1 MELDGRLTE
10 AGNPLT
16 AGIDRASTARIVEL
30 IGAED
35 RRVAPAV
42 AAEAERIARLIEEV
56 AKRIRRG
63 GRLIY
68 VGAGTSGRLGVLDAA
83 ECPPTFGTEPDLVRG
98 VIAGGAEALV
108 MSREGAEDD
117 EDAARVA
124 IRDVGVR
131 PTDFVLGIA
140 ASGSTPFVRAALE
153 EARRCGAGIGLL
165 SCTPP
170 PDDLG
175 RLADVMVT
183 PLVDP
188 EVIAGSTRMKAG
200 TATKLVLNTLTTGVM
215 VRLGKVYRNLMVDL
229 QAGSR
234 KLVDRSI
241 RIVRE
246 ACGVDEEE
254 ARRLLLAA
262 GGGSK
267 TAIAMHELST
277 SRAIAERA
285 LDECDG
291 FLGEAIDRFG
301 DRTPPYYSG
310 YDPDFGGD
318 DLRRVLERLRSAHER
333 LERAVEE
340 EAPPERRTG
349 RWAAREH
356 LAHLVECEIMAYR
369 PRVER
374 ILAEH
379 SPRFEDWTPSP
390 DPPINADP
398 PTAAGASVDAGPGVE
413 AGLTAEI
420 GPAQLLAVYAAE
432 REKTIRLIEGLDEAA
447 WTRPAQIGEEP
458 VTLYQFLRGVAHHDE
473 AHALRIREKV
483 HPTLSGG

>member
-16 AGIDRASTARIVEL
+16 AGIDRASAARIVEL

-35 RRVAPAV
+35 RLVAPAV
-42 AAEAERIARLIEEV
+42 AAEAEWVAQLIEEV

-83 ECPPTFGTEPDLVRG
+83 ECPPTFGTEPNLVRG
-98 VIAGGAEALV
+98 VIAGGPEALV
-108 MSREGAEDD
+108 MSREGVEDD

-124 IRDVGVR
+124 IHEVGVR
-131 PTDFVLGIA
+131 PADFVLGIA

-183 PLVDP
+183 PLVGP

-246 ACGVDEEE
+246 ACGVDEET

-262 GGGSK
+262 GGASK

-318 DLRRVLERLRSAHER
+318 DLHRLLDRLRSAHER
-333 LERAVEE
+333 LQRAVEE

-349 RWAAREH
+349 RWGAREH
-356 LAHLVECEIMAYR
+356 LAHLVECEIMAFR

-374 ILAEH
+374 ILAER
-379 SPRFEDWTPSP
+379 SPRFEEWTPSP
-390 DPPINADP
+390 DPPIHASP
-398 PTAAGASVDAGPGVE
+398 PTAAGPPMHADP
-413 AGLTAEI
+413 TAEI

-447 WTRPAQIGEEP
+447 WSRPAQIGEEP

-473 AHALRIREKV
+473 AHALRIRETV

>member
-1 MELDGRLTE
+1 MSS
-10 AGNPLT
+10 
-16 AGIDRASTARIVEL
+16 RASRSLAIHEVGIR
-30 IGAED
+30 
-35 RRVAPAV
+35 PA
-42 AAEAERIARLIEEV
+42 
-56 AKRIRRG
+56 
-63 GRLIY
+63 
-68 VGAGTSGRLGVLDAA
+68 
-83 ECPPTFGTEPDLVRG
+83 
-98 VIAGGAEALV
+98 
-108 MSREGAEDD
+108 
-117 EDAARVA
+117 
-124 IRDVGVR
+124 
-131 PTDFVLGIA
+131 DFVLGIA

-153 EARRCGAGIGLL
+153 EARRYGAGIGLL

-183 PLVDP
+183 PLVGP

-229 QAGSR
+229 QAGSH

-246 ACGVDEEE
+246 ACALDEAA

-262 GGGSK
+262 GGASK

-318 DLRRVLERLRSAHER
+318 DLRFE
-333 LERAVEE
+333 
-340 EAPPERRTG
+340 PDERRRRRSG
-349 RWAAREH
+349 
-356 LAHLVECEIMAYR
+356 
-369 PRVER
+369 
-374 ILAEH
+374 
-379 SPRFEDWTPSP
+379 S
-390 DPPINADP
+390 
-398 PTAAGASVDAGPGVE
+398 
-413 AGLTAEI
+413 
-420 GPAQLLAVYAAE
+420 
-432 REKTIRLIEGLDEAA
+432 
-447 WTRPAQIGEEP
+447 
-458 VTLYQFLRGVAHHDE
+458 
-473 AHALRIREKV
+473 
-483 HPTLSGG
+483 LSL